1 MPPDFPFK
9 KPTWPVK
16 VPAPLPK
23 RSIGIEYDTSWS
35 RSPIACKL
43 RSAYIKGLLRPS
55 MYAIARPSI
64 KGASELDLIE
74 PPVIFVANHSS
85 HLDTPLILSI
95 LPGTFSRKIAVAAA
109 ADYFFDRTWKAHLF
123 SLTLGAIP
131 VERKRPDRTSAKLAI
146 SLIQDGWNLVIFPE
160 GGRSPDGWLQE
171 IRGGAAYIAEH
182 TKRPIIPIHI
192 SGTYQ
197 IMSKERSQVSPGST
211 RVTFGHPIIYSD
223 DQNVRHVNDLIYK
236 SLARLADESSSDW
249 WNATKR
255 HAKGESPSLSGPDSA
270 AWLRA
275 WKLPNPRNE
284 SNVDT

>member
-1 MPPDFPFK
+1 MPFEFPMK
-9 KPTWPVK
+9 RPTWPVK
-16 VPAPLPK
+16 VPAPLPV
-23 RSIGIEYDTSWS
+23 RSTGVEYNTSWS
-35 RSPIACKL
+35 RSPIARKL
-43 RSAYIKGLLRPS
+43 RSAFIDTLLRPG
-55 MYAIARPSI
+55 MYAIAKPVVR
-64 KGASELDLIE
+64 GGSELELVE

-95 LPGTFSRKIAVAAA
+95 LSGKFGDKTAVAAA

-146 SLIQDGWNLVIFPE
+146 SLIEDGWNLVIFPE

-171 IRGGAAYIAEH
+171 IRGGAAYIAQH

-197 IMSKERSQVSPGST
+197 ILSKGHSKISPNST
-211 RVTFGHPIIYSD
+211 KVTFGHPIMYSEDKDVHQVNNDIY
-223 DQNVRHVNDLIYK
+223 Q
-236 SLARLADESSSDW
+236 SLARLADESATDW

-255 HAKGESPSLSGPDSA
+255 SARGESPSLSGPDSA
-270 AWLRA
+270 AWLLA
-275 WKLPNPRNE
+275 WRLPKSKPRR
-284 SNVDT
+284 

>member
-1 MPPDFPFK
+1 
-9 KPTWPVK
+9 
-16 VPAPLPK
+16 PLPK

-64 KGASELDLIE
+64 KGASELDLVE